1 MFIKYRSNL
10 ISGGKGEGAAGIFE
24 AWDMNSDRKITVDEV
39 CKKHL
44 IITANVTVS
53 EFTHIS

>member
-24 AWDMNSDRKITVDEV
+24 AWDMNNDRKITVDEV
-39 CKKHL
+39 WKKN
-44 IITANVTVS
+44 I
-53 EFTHIS
+53 E